1 MTVVSVSPWMMFR
14 GGEMAASEIESREIK
29 IRKEKRRVIKIS
41 AAYDRLEVALRLQEG
56 IECGPSRLFL
66 LQ

>member
-1 MTVVSVSPWMMFR
+1 
-14 GGEMAASEIESREIK
+14 MAASEIESREIK